1 MSEAI
6 KSPSKNI
13 FLKDNNNNNNN
24 NRFAKKHIDRRVLPT
39 TEAKI
44 WLEKHKP
51 KLQSIDKHTLTA
63 IVPKFVQ
70 DYICAEWIQK
80 TTDAHTTFEKP
91 EERKHPPPAARW
103 NVIREELE
111 EHEEIKNQENS
122 FKKSRIVC
130 ESPRRSRFRP
140 RSYQSKPRKIPKFDL
155 AKEEEGN
162 GFPTLS

>member
-1 MSEAI
+1 MSESI

-13 FLKDNNNNNNN
+13 FLKDNN
-24 NRFAKKHIDRRVLPT
+24 RFAKKRSDRRQLPT

-51 KLQSIDKHTLTA
+51 KLQSIDKHTLTT

-80 TTDAHTTFEKP
+80 TIDDRDTFEKP
-91 EERKHPPPAARW
+91 EERKHQPPAARW
-103 NVIREELE
+103 NMIREELNDS
-111 EHEEIKNQENS
+111 EEIKNQENS
-122 FKKSRIVC
+122 FKKSRNGRD
-130 ESPRRSRFRP
+130 SPPRSQFRP
-140 RSYQSKPRKIPKFDL
+140 RRRPKSPEKPKFDL
-155 AKEEEGN
+155 AKEEKGD

>member
-6 KSPSKNI
+6 KAPSKNI
-13 FLKDNNNNNNN
+13 FLKDNN
-24 NRFAKKHIDRRVLPT
+24 RFAKKRSDRRQLPT

-51 KLQSIDKHTLTA
+51 KLQSIDKHTLTT

-80 TTDAHTTFEKP
+80 TIDDRDTFEKP
-91 EERKHPPPAARW
+91 EERKHQPPAARW
-103 NVIREELE
+103 NMIREELNDS
-111 EHEEIKNQENS
+111 EEIKNQENS
-122 FKKSRIVC
+122 FKKSRNGRD
-130 ESPRRSRFRP
+130 SPPRSQFRP
-140 RSYQSKPRKIPKFDL
+140 RRRPKSPEKPKFDL
-155 AKEEEGN
+155 AKEEKGD